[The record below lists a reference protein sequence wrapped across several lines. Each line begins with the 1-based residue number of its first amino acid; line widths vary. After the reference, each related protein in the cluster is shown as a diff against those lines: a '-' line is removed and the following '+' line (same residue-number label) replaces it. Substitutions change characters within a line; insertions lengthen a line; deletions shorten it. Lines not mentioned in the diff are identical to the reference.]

1 MPERA
6 AASRWVFAAVVAG
19 TVVALILPFTAGDGA
34 ARLQDRHSEPRAEAA
49 VQTVAV
55 TAAGKLYHDP
65 RCRFIHGPA
74 VLEPVSQAVAERRSP
89 CPRCLGVLREEPVD
103 RRSRASS
110 LGYRPDNQ

>member
-6 AASRWVFAAVVAG
+6 DARRWVFAAVVVA
-19 TVVALILPFTAGDGA
+19 TAVALILPFTAGDGA
-34 ARLQDRHSEPRAEAA
+34 ARLQDRHSEPRAQAV

-74 VLEPVSQAVAERRSP
+74 VLEPVSEAVARGLSP
-89 CPRCLGVLREEPVD
+89 CPRCLGVLREEPVN
-103 RRSRASS
+103 RSSRAAP
-110 LGYRPDNQ
+110 LGYRPDDQ